1 MILDALEEYGLVK
14 PLSEAGF
21 YSTDKIKRLHE
32 KIKMLAL
39 NFGSLIAV
47 SGTVGSGKTTF
58 INELMHDLKKEGKCI
73 VSYSYSSD

>member
-32 KIKMLAL
+32 KIKTLAL

-58 INELMHDLKKEGKCI
+58 INELMHDLKKEGKC
-73 VSYSYSSD
+73 